1 MADPLNTLNL
11 ASSAAIPHDPN
22 APASQQAGQFTL
34 FGGATFL
41 NYVLAGPDGKFGTTD
56 DVDLPS
62 SVNPYTLLGSYGGD
76 SSTQITLKF
85 VYNGNSDSTAGEIG
99 SAVLAWGGH
108 IATRA
113 DWGAGNSA
121 AAISGSPYHTS
132 LTAFADNDPNTS
144 ESVGQQDRSLSSAAV
159 TFPGSIVVAKETTP
173 DGNTSQSFNFELT
186 RPANTVDV
194 IGGKL
199 DISGDGVIDGKDD
212 GRFTDAG
219 GESFNVTDGN
229 VSDVAGGDGLVGT
242 YAIVSGGLDVNASG
256 TLTADDKFTN
266 LAGIGVAAFSLKDGE
281 SRTFN
286 NLSEFG
292 AYTVK
297 EVNIP
302 SDWDL
307 TSIGTSVT
315 NINNVTTTGTV
326 TNPAGDQTTINLAEA
341 DRWTLTFNDAFVA
354 APGVSILKTV
364 TNVDGGGSTGH
375 ANAAGDVIVYS
386 IVIGNTGNVA
396 LTGVNVTDKVEGL
409 GATNA
414 TFISGDSNNNN
425 QLDTNESWTYSASYT
440 VQQSDLDNN
449 GGGDGD
455 IDNTATVTT
464 AQTQP
469 RDSSASV
476 ALDLTRALAIDK
488 QFINVTGGN
497 NNAAAD
503 AVGDIIH
510 YQMLVTNTGNTA
522 LENVQ
527 VSDPLLANETF
538 FGGDTDNDGRLD
550 VSETWTYTGSY
561 TVTQADLDGQGN
573 AGSDRDIDNTA
584 TATANNTP
592 PAQDSVE
599 VPLSVTRAL
608 AIDKQFVNVTGG
620 NNNTVADA
628 VGDIIHYQMLVT
640 NTGTTALE
648 NVQVSD
654 PLLTNETFFG
664 GDTDNDGQLDVS
676 ETWTYTGSYTVTQA
690 DLDGQGNAGSDQDID
705 NTATA
710 TANNTPPA
718 QDSVQVPLS
727 LTRTLAIDK
736 QFINV
741 TGGNNNTV
749 ADAVGDI
756 IHYQMLVTNTG
767 NTALDNVQVSD
778 PLLAD
783 KTFAG
788 GDTDNDGRLDVIET
802 WAYTGSYTVTQA
814 DLDGQG
820 NAGSDLDIDNT
831 ATATANNTPPAQDS
845 VQVPLS
851 VTRALAIDKQ
861 FINITGGNNNTV
873 ADAAGD
879 IIHYQMLVTN
889 TGTTAL
895 DNVQVSDPLLA
906 DKTFAGGDTDN
917 DGRLDVSETWSY
929 TGSYTV
935 TQADLDGQG
944 NAGSDHDID
953 NTATATANN
962 TPPAQDSVQVPLVYN
977 PAMSITKTPDRTF
990 ANLNDGINYT
1000 MLVANTGNVTLTGIT
1015 LSDPLLSNEAYF
1027 SGDSNTN
1034 NKLDVGETWTYKGSY
1049 TVTQA
1054 VIDHNGVD
1062 ANGGFDDDGDVDNI
1076 ATADSD
1082 QTAPVSDDAV
1092 VGLFGPGPANID
1104 VEKYV
1109 SVDGGA
1115 SWQDADLPTGPVLL
1129 AGTNPK
1135 FKFVITG
1142 DEGLTLNNV
1151 VLSDSDFDLNGG
1163 AAGTSL
1169 TIGTLAPNQV
1179 YELIFSGATF
1189 QAGQHTNTASV
1200 IGTTVLGVTV
1210 QDADDANYFGFSPIT
1225 ISGHPQFNFPND
1237 LEKIQPKLQG
1247 NDAFIINPL
1256 GYISWDLFTS
1266 DNKLANI
1273 DTAAN
1278 FLSRYTGLTVSIQEI
1293 WNSVAI
1299 GDKTTSGADAIYRIY
1314 VANEGTTS
1322 VALDN
1327 SHNIVEY
1334 DIVALSTN
1342 KGLVDLINSDPL
1354 IGNFNNFSNIENAI
1368 DKASNGFTIGNSPV
1382 ITANAD
1388 RVWSSADVT
1397 GTGTNETPAPAAGID
1412 GGAGNDAIYG
1422 RNNSAATTEVLNGG
1436 AGNDMIEAR
1445 DGGDTVN
1452 GGGGNDYLF
1461 GSLSSDT
1468 LNGGDGNDILFGG
1481 YGADSLT
1488 GGTGNDTFILRK
1500 GDFDTVLDFDATAGG
1515 GDQLKVWLQSLDNV
1529 AATGTHT
1536 TSYDTGSGILLVDGT
1551 PVVQLVGTYTEA
1563 QVLSHLV
1570 LT

>member
-1 MADPLNTLNL
+1 MAKAIKPSVNLDQWADGAAPDLPVLSGSQADQWQNGNLGSSQAHYSEGESVPYRAVFSGLKEGNTYWVTVQWDTTKSGVHALDYINTWNASFPGSRNETVPVPTQGVADPLNTLNL
-11 ASSAAIPHDPN
+11 VSSAAIPHDPN

-41 NYVLAGPDGKFGTTD
+41 NYVLAGPDGKFGTND
-56 DVDLPS
+56 DIDLPS

-85 VYNGNSDSTAGEIG
+85 VYNGNNDSTAGEIG

-121 AAISGSPYHTS
+121 AAIAGSPYHTS
-132 LTAFADNDPNTS
+132 LTAFADNDPSTS

-159 TFPGSIVVAKETTP
+159 TFPGTIVVAKETSP
-173 DGNTSQSFNFELT
+173 DGNTTQSFNFELT
-186 RPANTVDV
+186 RPANAVDV

-242 YAIVSGGLDVNASG
+242 YAIVGAGLDINASG

-266 LAGIGVAAFSLKDGE
+266 LAGVGVAVFSLKDGE

-286 NLSEFG
+286 NLPEFG
-292 AYTVK
+292 PYTVK

-302 SDWDL
+302 TDWDL

-315 NINNVTTTGTV
+315 NINNVTTTGTIA
-326 TNPAGDQTTINLAEA
+326 NPAGDQTTITLAEA
-341 DRWTLTFNDAFVA
+341 DSWKLTFNDAFVA
-354 APGVSILKTV
+354 APSVSILKSV
-364 TNVDGGGSTGH
+364 ADVDGGGGAAH
-375 ANAAGDVIVYS
+375 ANAAGDVIRYA
-386 IVIGNTGNVA
+386 IVIGNTGNVP

-414 TFISGDSNNNN
+414 TYVSGDSNNNN

-440 VQQSDLDNN
+440 VQQSDLDGN

-464 AQTQP
+464 AQTQLK
-469 RDSSASV
+469 DSSASV
-476 ALDLTRALAIDK
+476 PLDLTRALAIDK

-503 AVGDIIH
+503 AVGDVIH

-522 LENVQ
+522 LDNVQ
-527 VSDPLLANETF
+527 VSDPLLTNETF

-550 VSETWTYTGSY
+550 VGETWAYTGSY
-561 TVTQADLDGQGN
+561 TVTQADLDGLGN

-599 VPLSVTRAL
+599 VPLSVTRGL

-628 VGDIIHYQMLVT
+628 VGDVIHYQMLVTNTGNTALDNVQVSDPLLTDETFFGGDTDNDGRLDVGETWAYTGSYTVTQADLDGQGNAGNDFDIDNTATATANNTPPVQDSVEVPLSVTRALAIDKQFVNVTDGNGNTVADAAGDIIHYQMLVT

-664 GDTDNDGQLDVS
+664 GDTDNDG
-676 ETWTYTGSYTVTQA
+676 
-690 DLDGQGNAGSDQDID
+690 
-705 NTATA
+705 
-710 TANNTPPA
+710 
-718 QDSVQVPLS
+718 
-727 LTRTLAIDK
+727 
-736 QFINV
+736 
-741 TGGNNNTV
+741 
-749 ADAVGDI
+749 
-756 IHYQMLVTNTG
+756 
-767 NTALDNVQVSD
+767 
-778 PLLAD
+778 
-783 KTFAG
+783 
-788 GDTDNDGRLDVIET
+788 RLDVGET

-814 DLDGQG
+814 DLDGNG
-820 NAGSDLDIDNT
+820 GGDGDIDNT
-831 ATATANNTPPAQDS
+831 ATATADSTPPAQDS
-845 VQVPLS
+845 VAVPL
-851 VTRALAIDKQ
+851 T
-861 FINITGGNNNTV
+861 
-873 ADAAGD
+873 
-879 IIHYQMLVTN
+879 
-889 TGTTAL
+889 
-895 DNVQVSDPLLA
+895 
-906 DKTFAGGDTDN
+906 
-917 DGRLDVSETWSY
+917 
-929 TGSYTV
+929 
-935 TQADLDGQG
+935 
-944 NAGSDHDID
+944 
-953 NTATATANN
+953 
-962 TPPAQDSVQVPLVYN
+962 YN
-977 PAMSITKTPDRTF
+977 PAMSITKTADRST
-990 ANLNDGINYT
+990 ANLNDVINYT
-1000 MLVANTGNVTLTGIT
+1000 MLVANTGNVTLTGVT
-1015 LSDPLLSNEAYF
+1015 LNDPLLSNEAYA
-1027 SGDSNTN
+1027 SGDGNSNG
-1034 NKLDVGETWTYKGSY
+1034 KLDVGETWTYTGTY

-1062 ANGGFDDDGDVDNI
+1062 ANGNFDNDHDIDNT

-1082 QTAPVSDDAV
+1082 QTAPVSASAA
-1092 VGLFGPGPANID
+1092 VGLFDFGAVSID
-1104 VEKYV
+1104 VVKFV
-1109 SVDGGA
+1109 SVDGGQT
-1115 SWQDADLPTGPVLL
+1115 WQDANLPTGPVLL
-1129 AGTNPK
+1129 AGTNPL
-1135 FKFVITG
+1135 FKFEVTG
-1142 DEGLTLNNV
+1142 DPFVTLNNV
-1151 VLSDSDFDLNGG
+1151 ILSDSDPTFDLNGTDP
-1163 AAGTSL
+1163 GTGL
-1169 TIGTLAPNQV
+1169 LIGTLAPGQKYTLV
-1179 YELIFSGATF
+1179 YDGATF
-1189 QAGQHTNTASV
+1189 HAGQHTDTASV
-1200 IGTTVLGVTV
+1200 EGTTVLGETV
-1210 QDADDANYFGFSPIT
+1210 HDSDDANYFGFSPIT
-1225 ISGHPQFNFPND
+1225 VSGHPQFNFPND

-1314 VANEGTTS
+1314 VANES
-1322 VALDN
+1322 AASIALDN

-1368 DKASNGFTIGNSPV
+1368 GKAGNGFTIGNTPV
-1382 ITANAD
+1382 ITPNAD
-1388 RVWSSADVT
+1388 RIWSSTDVT
-1397 GTGTNETPAPAAGID
+1397 GTGTNETPAPVVGID
-1412 GGAGNDAIYG
+1412 GSAGNDAIYG
-1422 RNNSAATTEVLNGG
+1422 RNNGPATTEVLSGG

-1452 GGGGNDYLF
+1452 GGAGNDYLF
-1461 GSLSSDT
+1461 GSLSSDA

-1488 GGTGNDTFILRK
+1488 GGAGNDTFILRK
-1500 GDFDTVLDFDATAGG
+1500 GDFDTILDFDVTAGG

-1536 TSYDTGSGILLVDGT
+1536 TSYDIGSGIVFVDSA
-1551 PVVQLVGTYTEA
+1551 PVVQLVGSYTEA
-1563 QVLSHLV
+1563 QVLSHLI